1 MSATDLPTA
10 TAATTAA
17 PTTAAPTTADTSRR
31 RLVLAALCL
40 ALFMAML
47 DNVVVGNA
55 LPSIS
60 ADLDAGMTGLQWV
73 MEGYSLVYASLL
85 LLSGTLGDRFGRR
98 RAFLTG
104 LALFTAGSTLCALAG
119 SLSALIAGRV
129 LQGVGAALLTP
140 QSLAI
145 LTAVYTDKAE
155 RARAIG
161 VWSGVS
167 ALGLALGP
175 AIGGPLVTTFGWS
188 SAFWIN
194 VPVGVAALILAVRV
208 LPTDAGRPGRL
219 DLLGQMAGTAGVAGA
234 VYALIEAPSCG
245 WTSPEVLV
253 GASLAVIGLALFVPV
268 ELRAERPM
276 LDVRL
281 FRDRVFA
288 GAALGGFVVSFGM
301 FGVLSYLG
309 LYMQSVLGWS
319 AAFAGVA
326 SLPSTAVIVV
336 AAPLASR
343 MAVRWSPRVPL
354 TIGLVLCAMGVA
366 ILARAGVTSTYGDF
380 WWTLVLI
387 GTGMGMSFSPIGIAV
402 MNRVP
407 ATKAGMASATT
418 NATRELGGVAG
429 IAIMGSLITAHL
441 AAVLPGRL
449 EAIGVTGA
457 AAHRVVDAATAG
469 GTGGIGASDGV
480 PAAISGVVGLSFVG
494 GLHLALLTAAGV
506 LLAGAVVVW
515 RGMRPDQ
522 AAPRPAPDAVPSAD

>member
-1 MSATDLPTA
+1 MPVSGHT
-10 TAATTAA
+10 
-17 PTTAAPTTADTSRR
+17 RR
-31 RLVLAALCL
+31 RLVLASLCL

-60 ADLDAGMTGLQWV
+60 ADLGAGMTGLQWV

-85 LLSGTLGDRFGRR
+85 LLSGALGDRFGRR
-98 RAFLTG
+98 RAFLAG
-104 LALFTAGSTLCALAG
+104 LTLFTGGSMLCALAG
-119 SLSALIAGRV
+119 SLGALVTGRV
-129 LQGVGAALLTP
+129 LQGLGAALLTP

-145 LTAVYTDKAE
+145 LTSVYTDRTE

-175 AIGGPLVTTFGWS
+175 AIGGPLVTAFGWS

-194 VPVGVAALILAVRV
+194 VPVGVAALVLASRV
-208 LPTDAGRPGRL
+208 LPADPGRPGRL
-219 DLLGQMAGTAGVAGA
+219 DLLGQLTGTAGVAGA
-234 VYALIEAPSCG
+234 VFALVEAPSRG
-245 WTSPEVLV
+245 WTSPAVLA
-253 GASLAVIGLALFVPV
+253 GAAVAVIGIALFVPV

-281 FRDRVFA
+281 FADRVFA

-326 SLPSTAVIVV
+326 SLPSTGVIVV

-354 TIGLVLCAMGVA
+354 TIGLTLCAAGVA
-366 ILARAGVTSTYGDF
+366 ILARAGMTSTYGDF
-380 WWTLVLI
+380 WWTLPMI
-387 GTGMGMSFSPIGIAV
+387 GTGMGMSFSPVTIAV
-402 MNRVP
+402 MNRVS
-407 ATKAGMASATT
+407 AAKAGMASASM

-429 IAIMGSLITAHL
+429 IAIMGSLITAHI
-441 AAVLPGRL
+441 AAVLPDRL
-449 EAIGVTGA
+449 AAVGVTGGA
-457 AAHRVVDAATAG
+457 AQRVVDAATAG
-469 GTGGIGASDGV
+469 GTGGIGPSTGV
-480 PAAISGVVGLSFVG
+480 PAAISGAVGLSFVD
-494 GLHLALLTAAGV
+494 GLHLALVTAAVV
-506 LLAGAVVVW
+506 LAVGAMVVW
-515 RGMRPDQ
+515 RRMRPETT
-522 AAPRPAPDAVPSAD
+522 PAPSAPAEDLAPTPETVSA